1 MKYEIKYKP
10 AYSLLVVQLSAGESL
25 TAEAG
30 AMTYMQPTLDVQTH
44 KREKGFWGTL
54 GMTLVG
60 GQSFFINDFTA
71 TAASGEAAFSSAPLG
86 DIDVLDVRPDKGFII
101 QKSAYVA
108 SQREVLLDIQWQGFT
123 KGLFGQ
129 GLFMIKVSGA
139 GLLFINTFGA
149 IDKHTLSAG
158 EKLVVDNHH
167 LVAFSDTCQY
177 KVIKFGGL
185 KQTILGGE
193 GFVTEITGP
202 GEIYIQTKNINEF
215 ADLIWTIV
223 EPRVQ
228 TKAR

>member
-30 AMTYMQPTLDVQTH
+30 AMTYMQPTLDVKTH

-71 TAASGEAAFSSAPLG
+71 TAAMGEAAFSSAPLG
-86 DIDVLDVRPDKGFII
+86 DIEMLDVRPEKGFII
-101 QKSAYVA
+101 QKAAYVA
-108 SQREVLLDIQWQGFT
+108 SQQGVNLDLQWQGFT

-149 IDKHTLSAG
+149 IDKHTLITG
-158 EKLVVDNHH
+158 EKLIVDNNH
-167 LVAFSDTCQY
+167 LVAFSDICQY

-185 KQTILGGE
+185 KETILGGE

-202 GEIYIQTKNINEF
+202 GEIYLQTKNIREL
-215 ADLIWTIV
+215 ADWIWTIL
-223 EPRVQ
+223 EPKVQ
-228 TKAR
+228 SKAR

>member
-86 DIDVLDVRPDKGFII
+86 DIEVLDVRPDKGFII
-101 QKSAYVA
+101 QKAAYVA
-108 SQREVLLDIQWQGFT
+108 SQREVLLDLQWQGFT

-149 IDKHTLSAG
+149 IDKHTLSVG